1 MAEISGGHTFSPLS
15 LIDQG
20 LSYPLSQKCSPRFI
34 SGREMALQ
42 TSNYKP
48 ALQQLLCDGT
58 AGTKLELRYEL
69 SGTYSI
75 DLKNTIMG
83 EESRKEEVMSKEK

>member
-1 MAEISGGHTFSPLS
+1 MVTHSPPPLS
-15 LIDQG
+15 HIDQG
-20 LSYPLSQKCSPRFI
+20 LSYHPLSQKCSPRFI

-48 ALQQLLCDGT
+48 ALQQTLPVCDGL
-58 AGTKLELRYEL
+58 AGIKLELRYEL

-75 DLKNTIMG
+75 DLQNTIMG
-83 EESRKEEVMSKEK
+83 EESRKEEVMSKEKK

>member
-1 MAEISGGHTFSPLS
+1 
-15 LIDQG
+15 
-20 LSYPLSQKCSPRFI
+20 
-34 SGREMALQ
+34 MALQ

-48 ALQQLLCDGT
+48 ALQQTLCDGT

-75 DLKNTIMG
+75 DLQNTIMG